1 MDELLA
7 DGSLMGTIILKFY
20 FLYQP
25 QFPPPFF
32 VPISSSNSFLTAP
45 SHVHSS
51 SLSIQM
57 A

>member
-25 QFPPPFF
+25 QFPPPSFA
-32 VPISSSNSFLTAP
+32 PISSPNSFLTLP
-45 SHVHSS
+45 HIHSS

-57 A
+57 S